1 MVTGTTSSG
10 FAFSLDEKALD
21 NMELVDTLAEME
33 SGDSLAIS
41 AVVRMVLGEEQR
53 RALYE
58 HLRTADGRVPASAVS
73 DAVMEIFN
81 AFGKAGKAGKNC

>member
-58 HLRTADGRVPASAVS
+58 HLRTDDGRVPASAVS

-81 AFGKAGKAGKNC
+81 AFGKAGKNC

>member
-21 NMELVDTLAEME
+21 NMELVDTLAEMQ
-33 SGDSLAIS
+33 SGDPLAIS

-58 HLRTADGRVPASAVS
+58 HLRTADGRVPATAVS
-73 DAVMEIFN
+73 DAVMEIFD
-81 AFGKAGKAGKNC
+81 AFGKAGKNC